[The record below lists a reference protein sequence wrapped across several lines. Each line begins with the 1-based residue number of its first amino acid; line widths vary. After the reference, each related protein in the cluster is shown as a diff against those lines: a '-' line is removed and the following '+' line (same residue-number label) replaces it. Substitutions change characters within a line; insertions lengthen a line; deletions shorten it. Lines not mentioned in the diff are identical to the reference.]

1 MDDPRAR
8 IFDPAWYLES
18 YPDVRAAG
26 TDPLVHYLIY
36 GLVESRTPNPLFD
49 PLWYLARY
57 PDVDGLAMEPALH
70 YALRGGHEG
79 RAPHRRFDPAYY
91 ATQLAAAG
99 METDNPLAHW
109 LATGR
114 AAGLSPVPPAA
125 WPYLPSG
132 QKAPAAP
139 PGLSV
144 DVIVPVHNAAA
155 VTRRC
160 LDSLFAD
167 PTRPPGEIIVVD
179 DGSTDAELV
188 AELDALGESRRI
200 RLLRHPRALGFTAS
214 ANLAIEATE
223 RDVVLLNSDTEVPA
237 GWLDRLAGHA
247 HASPWIGS
255 VTPFSNNASIC
266 SYPAITGRTI
276 AFGRGL
282 AEVDAACRAVNGGR
296 RVDLP
301 TGVGFCLYLRRD
313 CIQQT
318 GPLDAETFG
327 AGYGEENDFCLRAS
341 RHGWRHVLACDT
353 FVYHQ
358 GSASFGPGMAPLFRR
373 NQKLL
378 NTRYIYYQDQVTA
391 HIKQDPAGPARW
403 AVTARLFRDAGPT
416 LLTIGGAGLAGGGVV
431 RLDET
436 AAEIAVSV
444 PGPTGHPVARF
455 PADATDSV
463 AEWLRTFDIGAIR
476 RADWRPA
483 GPAAQRIARALGQAI
498 GHMVPGTAQARIEG
512 IREAI
517 LPADQAKPATT
528 KVAAEPAPSVSGE
541 SGASPSAPSRSRPR
555 PPPRSP
561 RRRVSSRPAG

>member
-18 YPDVRAAG
+18 YPDVRSAG
-26 TDPLVHYLIY
+26 TDPLVHYLTY

-49 PLWYLARY
+49 PLWYLAHY

-91 ATQLAAAG
+91 ATQLAAAK

-109 LATGR
+109 LAVGR

-125 WPYLPSG
+125 WPYLPSARP
-132 QKAPAAP
+132 APAAP

-155 VTRRC
+155 ATRRC
-160 LDSLFAD
+160 LASLFAD
-167 PTRPPGEIIVVD
+167 PARPPGEIIVVD
-179 DGSTDAELV
+179 DGSTDADLV
-188 AELDALGESRRI
+188 AELDALGESRGI
-200 RLLRHPRALGFTAS
+200 RLLRNPRALGFTAS
-214 ANLAIEATE
+214 ANLGIEATE

-266 SYPAITGRTI
+266 SYPATTGRTI
-276 AFGRGL
+276 AFGRSL
-282 AEVDAACRAVNGGR
+282 TEVDAACRAVNGGR

-318 GPLDAETFG
+318 GMLDAETFG

-358 GSASFGPGMAPLFRR
+358 GSASFGQGMAKLFRR

-378 NTRYIYYQDQVTA
+378 NTRYIYYQDLITTHV
-391 HIKQDPAGPARW
+391 KQDPAGPARW

-436 AAEIAVSV
+436 ADEIAVSV
-444 PGPTGHPVARF
+444 PGPPGHPVARF

-463 AEWLRTFDIGAIR
+463 ADWLRTFDIGAIR

-483 GPAAQRIARALGQAI
+483 GPAAQRIARALGLPI
-498 GHMVPGTAQARIEG
+498 GHMVPGTAQARIQG
-512 IREAI
+512 IRDAI
-517 LPADQAKPATT
+517 LPPATEP
-528 KVAAEPAPSVSGE
+528 AAEPAPAVSGE
-541 SGASPSAPSRSRPR
+541 NGASRSAPSRSRPHQ
-555 PPPRSP
+555 PPRSP
-561 RRRVSSRPAG
+561 RRRVSNRPAG